1 MRIDLMLVPEPAS
14 ESGRELRVDPHFGG
28 SSHVWHPAGRI
39 GPQRAD
45 LRGQNR
51 MIQLTGR
58 IQETGRDV
66 VGLQVRVVRQDLIP
80 RFPSGQKLE
89 DVEDTDTHSA
99 DARTAPALLRVNR
112 DPAKKIRLAH
122 VSPRSLVH
130 MNLPASKPISESVV
144 TPNQIRIPPCQVTW
158 LGCRRGPRNRGDQA
172 HGPVQAPA
180 TAPSHRRS
188 RGRDSPK

>member
-1 MRIDLMLVPEPAS
+1 MRIDLMLVPEPPS

-28 SSHVWHPAGRI
+28 SSHVWHPVGRI

-58 IQETGRDV
+58 IQETCRDV
-66 VGLQVRVVRQDLIP
+66 LGLQVRVVRQDLLL
-80 RFPSGQKLE
+80 RLPSGEELE
-89 DVEDTDTHSA
+89 HIKHTDTHSA
-99 DARTAPALLRVNR
+99 DARTASALLRVNR

-130 MNLPASKPISESVV
+130 MNLPATKPISESVV
-144 TPNQIRIPPCQVTW
+144 TPNQIRIPPCQVTCR
-158 LGCRRGPRNRGDQA
+158 GCRRGPR
-172 HGPVQAPA
+172 
-180 TAPSHRRS
+180 TERS
-188 RGRDSPK
+188 GNTGQLT

>member
-1 MRIDLMLVPEPAS
+1 MMRIDLMLVPEPAS

-122 VSPRSLVH
+122 VSPRCSSPH
-130 MNLPASKPISESVV
+130 ES
-144 TPNQIRIPPCQVTW
+144 IRDEAPRRVQRNADPDSNPPCQVT
-158 LGCRRGPRNRGDQA
+158 
-172 HGPVQAPA
+172 
-180 TAPSHRRS
+180 
-188 RGRDSPK
+188 